1 MMGAMAPSDPAP
13 TIREPSE
20 EADGARTA
28 AIAELSTLTLPLMWS
43 LRQEAM
49 RVFEPLGLRPTRVL
63 LLELVAR
70 GIDRPG
76 TLSDVLDAVPP
87 AITAMLNELVGK
99 GMLAR
104 ETDADDR
111 RRTRLTLTAAG
122 EAFLDVAREHWN
134 AASRARLARLGDD
147 DLAAVLR
154 AFRTL
159 VTEEGT

>member
-1 MMGAMAPSDPAP
+1 MMEPMKPADPAP
-13 TIREPSE
+13 LETDTAH
-20 EADGARTA
+20 EAALNRAA

-70 GIDRPG
+70 GIDSPG
-76 TLSDVLDAVPP
+76 TLAEVLDAVPP

-99 GMLAR
+99 GVLAR
-104 ETDADDR
+104 ETDHEDR
-111 RRTRLTLTAAG
+111 RRTRLLLTPDG
-122 EAFLDVAREHWN
+122 DAFLAIARERWSD
-134 AASRARLARLGDD
+134 ASRARLARLGND
-147 DLAAVLR
+147 DLDAVLR

-159 VTEEGT
+159 LSEEAA